1 MKLKLSA
8 IFVIC
13 SFMFIVSAFSH
24 GVDDANDVNAYT
36 WDPNPDRMFSMQL
49 ADKISE
55 KSEVTFFD
63 TVEFMMLVVH
73 GHYKNF
79 QEDLDFLVRHNIAH
93 GIKLNEKDVVNLG
106 TVSLMCARTLN
117 IKNSLMYNI
126 FGGKRYAVRAC
137 AAIGLVPD
145 NSGEYDKVS
154 GEELIEIMRKLAS
167 YSGIQR

>member
-1 MKLKLSA
+1 MKVRLL
-8 IFVIC
+8 ITIVIC
-13 SFMFIVSAFSH
+13 SFVFIISAFSH

-36 WDPNPDRMFSMQL
+36 WDPDPSRMFSMQL
-49 ADKISE
+49 ADKVSD

-63 TVEFMMLVVH
+63 AVEFMMLVVH

-79 QEDLDFLVRHNIAH
+79 EEDLDFLVKHNIAH
-93 GIKLNEKDVVNLG
+93 GIKLKGNDIANLG
-106 TVSLMCARTLN
+106 TISLMCARTLK
-117 IKNSLMYNI
+117 IKNSLLYNI

-137 AAIGLVPD
+137 AAIGLIPD

-167 YSGIQR
+167 YDGLQR

>member
-24 GVDDANDVNAYT
+24 GVDDANDVNTYT

-93 GIKLNEKDVVNLG
+93 GIKLNERDVVNLG
-106 TVSLMCARTLN
+106 TISLMCARTLN